1 MTNGAAQRAP
11 LIGLTGNIASGK
23 SSVAHLLA
31 AHGAIVIDA
40 DQLAREVVAPGSPAL
55 AAIAARWPQVI
66 HADGTLDRGAL
77 RTIVFADPAA
87 REALERMTH
96 PHIGARRDAAIA
108 AARAGGAPVIVYD
121 VPLLFEAG
129 LVDTVDAVVLV
140 DAPVDVRRRRLMAL
154 RGMSAAAAEAAIA
167 AQMPAEE
174 KYARADHL
182 VMNAGSPADLA
193 ARVAAL
199 WPALARTAAHR

>member
-1 MTNGAAQRAP
+1 M
-11 LIGLTGNIASGK
+11 
-23 SSVAHLLA
+23 
-31 AHGAIVIDA
+31 
-40 DQLAREVVAPGSPAL
+40 
-55 AAIAARWPQVI
+55 
-66 HADGTLDRGAL
+66 
-77 RTIVFADPAA
+77 
-87 REALERMTH
+87 
-96 PHIGARRDAAIA
+96 
-108 AARAGGAPVIVYD
+108 IVYD

-167 AQMPAEE
+167 AQMPAEA
-174 KYARADHL
+174 KYARDDHL